1 MREKWVAAGFL
12 LLSAAMLSSCG
23 RVKEYF
29 VGPQYDDT
37 ETAEDML
44 FTDTWQTEVGTES
57 GTETEYNPDDNLV
70 ESPESRPGT
79 KADVSE
85 IMQEGGEI
93 MIPDRSESGLRQGML
108 TDETESQTE
117 GMVRGTIKGHLS
129 NPVRS
134 LLSETEKDQL
144 SGKGSRTNDLSGPF
158 ASVMDA
164 IQKRETSGEKWAL
177 AYEDLNGKD
186 TYGYRENEKMQ
197 SASVIKLFIMGAV
210 YRYICYPEKTDPVIN
225 FGESYS
231 GQLRDVIEKMITVSD
246 NDAANRLVEALGQG
260 DFDVGK
266 KRLNQFCREE
276 GYTNTS
282 LGRRFMAADLSEGD
296 NYTSAADVRKF
307 YMDLYEG
314 KLVNEEASAKMLDIL
329 KKQTLTSKIPAGL
342 PAGYS
347 SGNKTG
353 EMPDG
358 YGLGCIE
365 NDSAI
370 VFAPETEGEKPSP
383 GYILVALSN
392 DLNGENEQA
401 QAQIRDLS
409 EKVASWY
416 QSGEKIE
423 TSGQQ

>member
-1 MREKWVAAGFL
+1 MKKKWVAAGFL
-12 LLSAAMLSSCG
+12 LLSVAVLSSCG

-37 ETAEDML
+37 ETAEDVL
-44 FTDTWQTEVGTES
+44 FEDTWQTEIGTES
-57 GTETEYNPDDNLV
+57 GTETGDNPDDDLV
-70 ESPESRPGT
+70 ESPESESE
-79 KADVSE
+79 VSE
-85 IMQEGGEI
+85 IIQESSDTRI
-93 MIPDRSESGLRQGML
+93 SDRSESGQLQ
-108 TDETESQTE
+108 E
-117 GMVRGTIKGHLS
+117 TIKGHRS
-129 NPVRS
+129 NPVKS
-134 LLSETEKDQL
+134 LLSETEEDQL
-144 SGKGSRTNDLSGPF
+144 PGEGSRTDDRTGPF
-158 ASVMDA
+158 SSTMDA

-260 DFDVGK
+260 DFDAGK
-266 KRLNQFCREE
+266 KRVNQFCREE

-282 LGRRFMAADLSEGD
+282 LGRRFMASDLSDGD
-296 NYTSAADVRKF
+296 NYTSSADVRKF
-307 YMDLYEG
+307 YLDLYEG

-342 PAGYS
+342 PEGYS

-370 VFAPETEGEKPSP
+370 VFAPETEGEKTSP
-383 GYILVALSN
+383 GYILVVLSN

-416 QSGEKIE
+416 QSGDRNE
-423 TSGQQ
+423 TSVQ

>member
-1 MREKWVAAGFL
+1 MREKWVTAGFL
-12 LLSAAMLSSCG
+12 LLSVAMLSSCD
-23 RVKEYF
+23 RVKERSAESD
-29 VGPQYDDT
+29 YDQS
-37 ETAEDML
+37 ETAADAL
-44 FTDTWQTEVGTES
+44 FTDTWQTEIGTES
-57 GTETEYNPDDNLV
+57 GTETEYNPDNELV
-70 ESPESRPGT
+70 ESPESESE
-79 KADVSE
+79 VSE
-85 IMQEGGEI
+85 IIQ
-93 MIPDRSESGLRQGML
+93 ESGDTRMSDQGETGQQQGTL
-108 TDETESQTE
+108 PEETESQ
-117 GMVRGTIKGHLS
+117 
-129 NPVRS
+129 
-134 LLSETEKDQL
+134 KDEM
-144 SGKGSRTNDLSGPF
+144 SGPF
-158 ASVMDA
+158 ASEMDA
-164 IQKRETSGEKWAL
+164 IRRLEASGERWAF

-260 DFDVGK
+260 DFDTGK

-282 LGRRFMAADLSEGD
+282 LGRRFMASDLSEGD
-296 NYTSAADVRKF
+296 NYTSASDVRKF

-314 KLVNEEASAKMLDIL
+314 RLVNEEASGKMLDIL

-342 PAGYS
+342 PEGYS

-370 VFAPETEGEKPSP
+370 VFAPETEDEKTSP

-416 QSGEKIE
+416 QSGEKNE

>member
-1 MREKWVAAGFL
+1 MREKWVTAGFL
-12 LLSAAMLSSCG
+12 LLSVAMLSSCG
-23 RVKEYF
+23 RLKERSA
-29 VGPQYDDT
+29 GSDYDQS
-37 ETAEDML
+37 ETAADAL
-44 FTDTWQTEVGTES
+44 FTDTWQTEIGTES
-57 GTETEYNPDDNLV
+57 GTETEYNPDNELV
-70 ESPESRPGT
+70 ESPESESE
-79 KADVSE
+79 VSE
-85 IMQEGGEI
+85 IIQESSDTR
-93 MIPDRSESGLRQGML
+93 MSDRSESGQLQ
-108 TDETESQTE
+108 E
-117 GMVRGTIKGHLS
+117 TIKGHQS

-134 LLSETEKDQL
+134 LLSETEEDQL
-144 SGKGSRTNDLSGPF
+144 PGEGSQTDDRLGPF
-158 ASVMDA
+158 SSTMDA
-164 IQKRETSGEKWAL
+164 IQKRETAGEKWAL

-260 DFDVGK
+260 DFDAGK
-266 KRLNQFCREE
+266 KRVNQFCREE

-282 LGRRFMAADLSEGD
+282 LGRRFMAADLSDGD

-307 YMDLYEG
+307 YLDLYEG

-342 PAGYS
+342 PEGYS

-370 VFAPETEGEKPSP
+370 VFAPETEGEKTSP
-383 GYILVALSN
+383 GYILVVLSN

-416 QSGEKIE
+416 QSGDRNE
-423 TSGQQ
+423 TSVQ

>member
-1 MREKWVAAGFL
+1 MRKKWVAAGFL
-12 LLSAAMLSSCG
+12 LLSVAVLSSCG

-37 ETAEDML
+37 ETAEDVL
-44 FTDTWQTEVGTES
+44 FTDTWQTEIGMES
-57 GTETEYNPDDNLV
+57 GTETGDNPDDDLV
-70 ESPESRPGT
+70 ESPESESE
-79 KADVSE
+79 VSE
-85 IMQEGGEI
+85 IIQESSDPRI
-93 MIPDRSESGLRQGML
+93 SDRSESGQLQ
-108 TDETESQTE
+108 E
-117 GMVRGTIKGHLS
+117 TIKGHQS
-129 NPVRS
+129 NPVKS
-134 LLSETEKDQL
+134 LLSETEEDQL
-144 SGKGSRTNDLSGPF
+144 PGEGSRTDDRTGPF
-158 ASVMDA
+158 SSTMDA

-260 DFDVGK
+260 DFDAGK
-266 KRLNQFCREE
+266 KRVNQFCREE

-307 YMDLYEG
+307 YLDLYEG

-342 PAGYS
+342 PEGYS

-370 VFAPETEGEKPSP
+370 VFAPETEGEKTSP
-383 GYILVALSN
+383 GYILVVLSN

-416 QSGEKIE
+416 QSGDRNE
-423 TSGQQ
+423 TSVQ

>member
-1 MREKWVAAGFL
+1 MREKWVTAGFL
-12 LLSAAMLSSCG
+12 LLSVAMLSSCD
-23 RVKEYF
+23 RVKERSA
-29 VGPQYDDT
+29 GSDYDQS
-37 ETAEDML
+37 ETAADAL
-44 FTDTWQTEVGTES
+44 FTDTWQTEIGTES
-57 GTETEYNPDDNLV
+57 GTETEYNPDNELV
-70 ESPESRPGT
+70 ESPESESE
-79 KADVSE
+79 VSE
-85 IMQEGGEI
+85 IIQ
-93 MIPDRSESGLRQGML
+93 ESGDTRMSDQGETGQQQGTL
-108 TDETESQTE
+108 PEETESQ
-117 GMVRGTIKGHLS
+117 
-129 NPVRS
+129 
-134 LLSETEKDQL
+134 KDEM
-144 SGKGSRTNDLSGPF
+144 SGPF
-158 ASVMDA
+158 ASEMDA
-164 IQKRETSGEKWAL
+164 IRRLEASGERWAF

-210 YRYICYPEKTDPVIN
+210 YQYICYPEKTDPVIN

-260 DFDVGK
+260 DFDTGK

-282 LGRRFMAADLSEGD
+282 LGRRFMASDLSEGD
-296 NYTSAADVRKF
+296 NYTSASDVRKF

-314 KLVNEEASAKMLDIL
+314 RLVNEEASGKMLDIL

-342 PAGYS
+342 PEGYS

-370 VFAPETEGEKPSP
+370 VFAPETEDEKTSP

-416 QSGEKIE
+416 QSGEKNE

>member
-1 MREKWVAAGFL
+1 MREKWVTAGFL
-12 LLSAAMLSSCG
+12 LLSAAMLLSCG
-23 RVKEYF
+23 RVKEHAA
-29 VGPQYDDT
+29 GPDYDQS
-37 ETAEDML
+37 ETAADAL
-44 FTDTWQTEVGTES
+44 FTDTLQTEIGTES
-57 GTETEYNPDDNLV
+57 GTETEYNPDDDLV
-70 ESPESRPGT
+70 ESLESESE
-79 KADVSE
+79 VSE
-85 IMQEGGEI
+85 IIQESDDI
-93 MIPDRSESGLRQGML
+93 RIPDQSETGQQGML
-108 TDETESQTE
+108 PEETESQE
-117 GMVRGTIKGHLS
+117 GDT
-129 NPVRS
+129 
-134 LLSETEKDQL
+134 
-144 SGKGSRTNDLSGPF
+144 SGPF
-158 ASVMDA
+158 SSVMDA

>member
-12 LLSAAMLSSCG
+12 LLSVAVLSSCG
-23 RVKEYF
+23 RVKEHSA
-29 VGPQYDDT
+29 GSDYDQS
-37 ETAEDML
+37 ETADAL
-44 FTDTWQTEVGTES
+44 FTDTWQTEIGTES
-57 GTETEYNPDDNLV
+57 GTETGDNPDDDLV
-70 ESPESRPGT
+70 ESPESESE
-79 KADVSE
+79 VSE
-85 IMQEGGEI
+85 IIQENSDTR
-93 MIPDRSESGLRQGML
+93 MSDRSESGQLQ
-108 TDETESQTE
+108 E
-117 GMVRGTIKGHLS
+117 TIKGHQS
-129 NPVRS
+129 NPVKS
-134 LLSETEKDQL
+134 LLSETEEDQL
-144 SGKGSRTNDLSGPF
+144 PGEGSRADDRTGPF
-158 ASVMDA
+158 SSTMDA

-260 DFDVGK
+260 DFDAGK
-266 KRLNQFCREE
+266 KRVNQFCREE

-307 YMDLYEG
+307 YLDLYEG

-342 PAGYS
+342 PEGYS

-370 VFAPETEGEKPSP
+370 VFAPETEGEKTSP
-383 GYILVALSN
+383 GYILVVLSN

-416 QSGEKIE
+416 QSGDRNE
-423 TSGQQ
+423 TSVQ

>member
-1 MREKWVAAGFL
+1 MREKWVTAGFL

-23 RVKEYF
+23 RVKEHAA
-29 VGPQYDDT
+29 GPDYDQS
-37 ETAEDML
+37 ETAADAL
-44 FTDTWQTEVGTES
+44 FTDTLQTEIGTES
-57 GTETEYNPDDNLV
+57 GTETEYNPDDDLV
-70 ESPESRPGT
+70 ESPESESE
-79 KADVSE
+79 VSE
-85 IMQEGGEI
+85 IIQESDDI
-93 MIPDRSESGLRQGML
+93 RIPDQSETGQQGML
-108 TDETESQTE
+108 PEETESRE
-117 GMVRGTIKGHLS
+117 GDT
-129 NPVRS
+129 
-134 LLSETEKDQL
+134 
-144 SGKGSRTNDLSGPF
+144 SGPF
-158 ASVMDA
+158 SSVMDA
-164 IQKRETSGEKWAL
+164 IHKRETSGEKWAL

-210 YRYICYPEKTDPVIN
+210 YSYICYPEKTDPVIN

-260 DFDVGK
+260 DFDAGK

-282 LGRRFMAADLSEGD
+282 LGRRFMAADLSDGD

-314 KLVNEEASAKMLDIL
+314 KLVNEEASGKMLDIL

>member
-1 MREKWVAAGFL
+1 MRKKWVAAGFL
-12 LLSAAMLSSCG
+12 LLSVAVLSSCG
-23 RVKEYF
+23 RVKEHSA
-29 VGPQYDDT
+29 GSDYDQS
-37 ETAEDML
+37 ETADAL
-44 FTDTWQTEVGTES
+44 FTDTWQTEIGTES
-57 GTETEYNPDDNLV
+57 GIETGDNPDDDLV
-70 ESPESRPGT
+70 ESPESESE
-79 KADVSE
+79 VSE
-85 IMQEGGEI
+85 IIQESSDPR
-93 MIPDRSESGLRQGML
+93 MSDRSESGQLQ
-108 TDETESQTE
+108 E
-117 GMVRGTIKGHLS
+117 TIKGHQS
-129 NPVRS
+129 NPVKS
-134 LLSETEKDQL
+134 LLSETEEDQL
-144 SGKGSRTNDLSGPF
+144 PGEGSRADDRTGPF
-158 ASVMDA
+158 SSTMDA

-260 DFDVGK
+260 DFDAGK
-266 KRLNQFCREE
+266 KRVNQFCREE

-307 YMDLYEG
+307 YLDLYEG

-342 PAGYS
+342 PEGYS

-370 VFAPETEGEKPSP
+370 VFAPETEGEKTSP
-383 GYILVALSN
+383 GYILVVLSN

-416 QSGEKIE
+416 QSGDRNE
-423 TSGQQ
+423 TSVQ

>member
-1 MREKWVAAGFL
+1 
-12 LLSAAMLSSCG
+12 
-23 RVKEYF
+23 
-29 VGPQYDDT
+29 
-37 ETAEDML
+37 ML
-44 FTDTWQTEVGTES
+44 FTDTWQTEIGTES
-57 GTETEYNPDDNLV
+57 GTETGDNPDDDLV
-70 ESPESRPGT
+70 ESPESESE
-79 KADVSE
+79 VSE
-85 IMQEGGEI
+85 IIQESSDPRI
-93 MIPDRSESGLRQGML
+93 SDRSESGQMKGML
-108 TDETESQTE
+108 PDETESQTE
-117 GMVRGTIKGHLS
+117 GMVLGTIKGHQS
-129 NPVRS
+129 NPVKS
-134 LLSETEKDQL
+134 LLSETEEDQL
-144 SGKGSRTNDLSGPF
+144 PGEGSRADDRTGPF
-158 ASVMDA
+158 SSTMDA
-164 IQKRETSGEKWAL
+164 IQKWETSGEKWAL

-260 DFDVGK
+260 DFDAGK
-266 KRLNQFCREE
+266 KRVNQFCREE

-307 YMDLYEG
+307 YLDLYEG

-342 PAGYS
+342 PEGYS

-370 VFAPETEGEKPSP
+370 VFAPETEGEKTSP
-383 GYILVALSN
+383 GYILVVLSN

-416 QSGEKIE
+416 QSGDRNE
-423 TSGQQ
+423 TSVQ

>member
-1 MREKWVAAGFL
+1 MKKKWVAAGFL
-12 LLSAAMLSSCG
+12 LLSVAVLSSCG

-37 ETAEDML
+37 ETAEDVL
-44 FTDTWQTEVGTES
+44 FEDTWQTEIGTES
-57 GTETEYNPDDNLV
+57 GTETGDNPDDDLV
-70 ESPESRPGT
+70 ESPESESE
-79 KADVSE
+79 VSE
-85 IMQEGGEI
+85 IIQESSDTRI
-93 MIPDRSESGLRQGML
+93 SDRSESGQLQ
-108 TDETESQTE
+108 E
-117 GMVRGTIKGHLS
+117 TIKGHQS
-129 NPVRS
+129 NPVKS
-134 LLSETEKDQL
+134 LLSETEEDQL
-144 SGKGSRTNDLSGPF
+144 PGEGSRTDDRTGPF
-158 ASVMDA
+158 SSTMDA

-260 DFDVGK
+260 DFDAGK
-266 KRLNQFCREE
+266 KRVNQFCREE

-282 LGRRFMAADLSEGD
+282 LGRRFMASDLSDGD
-296 NYTSAADVRKF
+296 NYTSSADVRKF
-307 YMDLYEG
+307 YLDLYEG

-342 PAGYS
+342 PEGYS

-370 VFAPETEGEKPSP
+370 VFAPETEGEKTSP
-383 GYILVALSN
+383 GYILVVLSN

-416 QSGEKIE
+416 QSGDRNE
-423 TSGQQ
+423 TSVQ

>member
-1 MREKWVAAGFL
+1 MREKWVTAGFL

-23 RVKEYF
+23 RVKEHAA
-29 VGPQYDDT
+29 GPDYDQS
-37 ETAEDML
+37 ETAADAL
-44 FTDTWQTEVGTES
+44 FTDTLQTEIGTES
-57 GTETEYNPDDNLV
+57 GTETEYNPDDDLV
-70 ESPESRPGT
+70 ESLESESE
-79 KADVSE
+79 VSE
-85 IMQEGGEI
+85 IIQESDDI
-93 MIPDRSESGLRQGML
+93 RIPDQSETGQQGML
-108 TDETESQTE
+108 PEETESRE
-117 GMVRGTIKGHLS
+117 GDT
-129 NPVRS
+129 
-134 LLSETEKDQL
+134 
-144 SGKGSRTNDLSGPF
+144 SGPF
-158 ASVMDA
+158 SSVMDA
-164 IQKRETSGEKWAL
+164 IHKRETSGEKWAL

-260 DFDVGK
+260 DFDAGK

>member
-1 MREKWVAAGFL
+1 
-12 LLSAAMLSSCG
+12 ML
-23 RVKEYF
+23 
-29 VGPQYDDT
+29 
-37 ETAEDML
+37 
-44 FTDTWQTEVGTES
+44 
-57 GTETEYNPDDNLV
+57 
-70 ESPESRPGT
+70 PE
-79 KADVSE
+79 
-85 IMQEGGEI
+85 
-93 MIPDRSESGLRQGML
+93 
-108 TDETESQTE
+108 ETESRE
-117 GMVRGTIKGHLS
+117 G
-129 NPVRS
+129 
-134 LLSETEKDQL
+134 ET
-144 SGKGSRTNDLSGPF
+144 SGPF
-158 ASVMDA
+158 SSVMDA

-210 YRYICYPEKTDPVIN
+210 YQYICYPEKTDPVIN

-260 DFDVGK
+260 DFDTGK

-282 LGRRFMAADLSEGD
+282 LGRRFMASDLSEGD
-296 NYTSAADVRKF
+296 NYTSASDVRKF

-314 KLVNEEASAKMLDIL
+314 RLVNEEASGKMLDIL

-342 PAGYS
+342 PEGYS

-370 VFAPETEGEKPSP
+370 VFAPETEDEKTSP

-416 QSGEKIE
+416 QSGEKNE

>member
-1 MREKWVAAGFL
+1 MREKWVTAGFL
-12 LLSAAMLSSCG
+12 LLSVAMLSSCD
-23 RVKEYF
+23 RVKERSA
-29 VGPQYDDT
+29 GSDYDQS
-37 ETAEDML
+37 ETAADAL
-44 FTDTWQTEVGTES
+44 FTDTWQTEIGTES
-57 GTETEYNPDDNLV
+57 GTETEYNPDNELV
-70 ESPESRPGT
+70 ESPESESE
-79 KADVSE
+79 VSE
-85 IMQEGGEI
+85 IIQ
-93 MIPDRSESGLRQGML
+93 ESGDTRVSDQGETGQQQGTL
-108 TDETESQTE
+108 PEETESQ
-117 GMVRGTIKGHLS
+117 
-129 NPVRS
+129 
-134 LLSETEKDQL
+134 KDEM
-144 SGKGSRTNDLSGPF
+144 SGPF
-158 ASVMDA
+158 ASEMDA
-164 IQKRETSGEKWAL
+164 IRRLEASGERWAL

-260 DFDVGK
+260 DFDTGK

-282 LGRRFMAADLSEGD
+282 LGRRFMASDLSEGD
-296 NYTSAADVRKF
+296 NYTSASDVRKF

-314 KLVNEEASAKMLDIL
+314 RLVNEEASGKMLDIL

-342 PAGYS
+342 PEGYS

-370 VFAPETEGEKPSP
+370 VFAPETEDEKTSP

-416 QSGEKIE
+416 QSGEKNE

>member
-1 MREKWVAAGFL
+1 MREKWVTAGFL
-12 LLSAAMLSSCG
+12 LLSVAMLSSCD
-23 RVKEYF
+23 RVKERSA
-29 VGPQYDDT
+29 GSDYDQS
-37 ETAEDML
+37 ETAADAL
-44 FTDTWQTEVGTES
+44 FTDTWQTEIGTES
-57 GTETEYNPDDNLV
+57 GTETEYNPDNELV
-70 ESPESRPGT
+70 ESPESESE
-79 KADVSE
+79 VSE
-85 IMQEGGEI
+85 IIQESGDTR
-93 MIPDRSESGLRQGML
+93 IPDQSETEHKHGML
-108 TDETESQTE
+108 PEETESRE
-117 GMVRGTIKGHLS
+117 G
-129 NPVRS
+129 
-134 LLSETEKDQL
+134 ET
-144 SGKGSRTNDLSGPF
+144 SGPF
-158 ASVMDA
+158 SSVMDA

-210 YRYICYPEKTDPVIN
+210 YQYICYPEKTDPVIN

-260 DFDVGK
+260 DFDTGK

-282 LGRRFMAADLSEGD
+282 LGRRFMASDLSEGD
-296 NYTSAADVRKF
+296 NYTSASDVRKI

-314 KLVNEEASAKMLDIL
+314 RLVNEEASGKMLDIL

-342 PAGYS
+342 PEGYS

-370 VFAPETEGEKPSP
+370 VFAPETEDEKTSP

-416 QSGEKIE
+416 QSGEKNE

>member
-1 MREKWVAAGFL
+1 MREKWVTAGFL
-12 LLSAAMLSSCG
+12 LLSVAMLSSCD
-23 RVKEYF
+23 RVKERSAESD
-29 VGPQYDDT
+29 YDQS
-37 ETAEDML
+37 ETAADAL
-44 FTDTWQTEVGTES
+44 FTDTWQTEIGTES
-57 GTETEYNPDDNLV
+57 GTETEYNPDNELV
-70 ESPESRPGT
+70 ESPESESE
-79 KADVSE
+79 VSE
-85 IMQEGGEI
+85 IIQ
-93 MIPDRSESGLRQGML
+93 ESGDTRMSDQGETGQQQGTL
-108 TDETESQTE
+108 PEETESQ
-117 GMVRGTIKGHLS
+117 
-129 NPVRS
+129 
-134 LLSETEKDQL
+134 KDEM
-144 SGKGSRTNDLSGPF
+144 SGPF
-158 ASVMDA
+158 ASEMDA
-164 IQKRETSGEKWAL
+164 IRRLEASGERWAF

-210 YRYICYPEKTDPVIN
+210 YQYICYPEKTDPVIN

-260 DFDVGK
+260 DFDTGK

-282 LGRRFMAADLSEGD
+282 LGRRFMASDLSEGD
-296 NYTSAADVRKF
+296 NYTSASDVRKF

-314 KLVNEEASAKMLDIL
+314 RLVNEEASGKMLDIL

-342 PAGYS
+342 PEGYS

-370 VFAPETEGEKPSP
+370 VFAPETEDEKTSP

-416 QSGEKIE
+416 QSGEKNE

>member
-1 MREKWVAAGFL
+1 MRKKWVAAGFL
-12 LLSAAMLSSCG
+12 LLSVAVLSSCG

-37 ETAEDML
+37 ETAEDVL
-44 FTDTWQTEVGTES
+44 FTDTWQTEIGTES
-57 GTETEYNPDDNLV
+57 GTETGDNPDDDLV
-70 ESPESRPGT
+70 ESPESESE
-79 KADVSE
+79 VSE
-85 IMQEGGEI
+85 IIQESSDPRI
-93 MIPDRSESGLRQGML
+93 SDRSESGQLQ
-108 TDETESQTE
+108 E
-117 GMVRGTIKGHLS
+117 TIKGHQS
-129 NPVRS
+129 NPVKS
-134 LLSETEKDQL
+134 LLSETEEDQL
-144 SGKGSRTNDLSGPF
+144 PGEGSRTDDRTGPF
-158 ASVMDA
+158 SSTMDA

-260 DFDVGK
+260 DFDAGK
-266 KRLNQFCREE
+266 KRVNQFCREE

-307 YMDLYEG
+307 YLDLYEG

-342 PAGYS
+342 PEGYS

-370 VFAPETEGEKPSP
+370 VFAPETEGEKTSP
-383 GYILVALSN
+383 GYILVVLSN

-416 QSGEKIE
+416 QSGDRNE
-423 TSGQQ
+423 TSVQ

>member
-1 MREKWVAAGFL
+1 MREKWVTAGLL
-12 LLSAAMLSSCG
+12 LLSVAMLSSCG

-37 ETAEDML
+37 ETAEDNL
-44 FTDTWQTEVGTES
+44 FADTWQTEVGTES
-57 GTETEYNPDDNLV
+57 GTETEYNPDDHLV
-70 ESPESRPGT
+70 ESQESKSG
-79 KADVSE
+79 KKDDVSE
-85 IMQEGGEI
+85 VMQDGGTI
-93 MIPDRSESGLRQGML
+93 RMPDRSESGQRQGVL
-108 TDETESQTE
+108 PDETESQTE
-117 GMVRGTIKGHLS
+117 GMVRGTVNGHLP

-134 LLSETEKDQL
+134 LLSETEEDQL
-144 SGKGSRTNDLSGPF
+144 SGKDSQTDDLSGPF
-158 ASVMDA
+158 SSVMDA
-164 IQKRETSGEKWAL
+164 IQKREASGEKWAL
-177 AYEDLNGKD
+177 AYENLNGKD
-186 TYGYRENEKMQ
+186 TYGYRENQKMQ

-210 YRYICYPEKTDPVIN
+210 YRYICYPEETDPVIN

-260 DFDVGK
+260 DFDAGK
-266 KRLNQFCREE
+266 KRVNQFCREE
-276 GYTNTS
+276 GFKNTS
-282 LGRRFMAADLSEGD
+282 LGRKFMATDLSEGD
-296 NYTSAADVRKF
+296 NYTSASDVRKF
-307 YMDLYEG
+307 YMDLYKG
-314 KLVNEEASAKMLDIL
+314 KLVNGEASEKMLDIL

-342 PAGYS
+342 PEGYS

-370 VFAPETEGEKPSP
+370 VFAPETESEKTSS

-392 DLNGENEQA
+392 HLSGKNEQA

-416 QSGEKIE
+416 QSGEKNE

>member
-1 MREKWVAAGFL
+1 MRKKWVAAGFL
-12 LLSAAMLSSCG
+12 LLSVAVLSSCG
-23 RVKEYF
+23 RVKEYSA
-29 VGPQYDDT
+29 GSDYDQS
-37 ETAEDML
+37 ETADAL
-44 FTDTWQTEVGTES
+44 FTDTWQTEIGTES
-57 GTETEYNPDDNLV
+57 GTETGDNPDDDLV
-70 ESPESRPGT
+70 ESPESESE
-79 KADVSE
+79 VSE
-85 IMQEGGEI
+85 IIQESSDTRI
-93 MIPDRSESGLRQGML
+93 SDRSESGQLQ
-108 TDETESQTE
+108 E
-117 GMVRGTIKGHLS
+117 TIKGHQS
-129 NPVRS
+129 NPVKS
-134 LLSETEKDQL
+134 LLSETEEDQL
-144 SGKGSRTNDLSGPF
+144 PGEGSRADDRTGPF
-158 ASVMDA
+158 SSTMDA

-260 DFDVGK
+260 DFDTGK
-266 KRLNQFCREE
+266 KWLNQFCREE
-276 GYTNTS
+276 GYINTS
-282 LGRRFMAADLSEGD
+282 LGRRFMASDLSEGD
-296 NYTSAADVRKF
+296 NYTSASDVRKF

-314 KLVNEEASAKMLDIL
+314 RLVNEEASGKMLDIL

-342 PAGYS
+342 PEGYS

-370 VFAPETEGEKPSP
+370 VFARETEDEKTSP

-416 QSGEKIE
+416 QPGEKNE

>member
-1 MREKWVAAGFL
+1 MREKWVTAGFL

-23 RVKEYF
+23 RVKEHAA
-29 VGPQYDDT
+29 GPDYDQS
-37 ETAEDML
+37 ETAADAL
-44 FTDTWQTEVGTES
+44 FTDTLQTEIGTES
-57 GTETEYNPDDNLV
+57 GTETEYNPDDDLV
-70 ESPESRPGT
+70 ESLESESE
-79 KADVSE
+79 VSE
-85 IMQEGGEI
+85 IIQESDDI
-93 MIPDRSESGLRQGML
+93 RIPDQSETGQQGML
-108 TDETESQTE
+108 PEETESQE
-117 GMVRGTIKGHLS
+117 GDT
-129 NPVRS
+129 
-134 LLSETEKDQL
+134 
-144 SGKGSRTNDLSGPF
+144 SGPF
-158 ASVMDA
+158 SSVMDA

>member
-1 MREKWVAAGFL
+1 MRKKWVAAGFL
-12 LLSAAMLSSCG
+12 LLSVAVLSSCG

-37 ETAEDML
+37 ETAEDVL
-44 FTDTWQTEVGTES
+44 FTDTWQTEIGTES
-57 GTETEYNPDDNLV
+57 GTETGDNPDDDLV
-70 ESPESRPGT
+70 ESPESESE
-79 KADVSE
+79 VSE
-85 IMQEGGEI
+85 IIQESSDPRI
-93 MIPDRSESGLRQGML
+93 SDRSESGQLQ
-108 TDETESQTE
+108 E
-117 GMVRGTIKGHLS
+117 TIKDHQS
-129 NPVRS
+129 NPVKS
-134 LLSETEKDQL
+134 LLSETEEDQL
-144 SGKGSRTNDLSGPF
+144 PGEGSRADDRTGPF
-158 ASVMDA
+158 SSTMDA

-260 DFDVGK
+260 DFDAGK
-266 KRLNQFCREE
+266 KRVNQFCREE

-307 YMDLYEG
+307 YLDLYEG

-342 PAGYS
+342 PEGYS

-370 VFAPETEGEKPSP
+370 VFAPETEGEKTSP
-383 GYILVALSN
+383 GYILVVLSN

-416 QSGEKIE
+416 QSGDRNEA
-423 TSGQQ
+423 SVQ

>member
-1 MREKWVAAGFL
+1 MKKKWVAAGFL
-12 LLSAAMLSSCG
+12 LLSVAVLSSCG

-37 ETAEDML
+37 ETAEDVL
-44 FTDTWQTEVGTES
+44 FEDTWQTEIGTES
-57 GTETEYNPDDNLV
+57 GTETGDNPDDDLV
-70 ESPESRPGT
+70 ESPESESE
-79 KADVSE
+79 VSE
-85 IMQEGGEI
+85 IIQESSDPRI
-93 MIPDRSESGLRQGML
+93 SDRSESGQLQ
-108 TDETESQTE
+108 E
-117 GMVRGTIKGHLS
+117 TIKGHQS
-129 NPVRS
+129 NPVKS
-134 LLSETEKDQL
+134 LLSETEEDQL
-144 SGKGSRTNDLSGPF
+144 PGEGSRTDDRTGPF
-158 ASVMDA
+158 SSTMDA

-260 DFDVGK
+260 DFDAGK
-266 KRLNQFCREE
+266 KRVNQFCREE

-307 YMDLYEG
+307 YLDLYEG

-342 PAGYS
+342 PEGYS

-370 VFAPETEGEKPSP
+370 VFAPETEGEKTSP
-383 GYILVALSN
+383 GYILVVLSN

-416 QSGEKIE
+416 QSGDRNE
-423 TSGQQ
+423 TSVQ

>member
-1 MREKWVAAGFL
+1 MKKKWVAAGFL
-12 LLSAAMLSSCG
+12 LLSVAVLSSCG

-37 ETAEDML
+37 ETAEDVL
-44 FTDTWQTEVGTES
+44 FEDTWQTEIGTES
-57 GTETEYNPDDNLV
+57 GTETGDNPDDDLV
-70 ESPESRPGT
+70 ESPESESE
-79 KADVSE
+79 VSE
-85 IMQEGGEI
+85 IIQESSDTRI
-93 MIPDRSESGLRQGML
+93 SDRSESGQLQ
-108 TDETESQTE
+108 E
-117 GMVRGTIKGHLS
+117 TIKGHQS
-129 NPVRS
+129 NPVKS
-134 LLSETEKDQL
+134 LLSETEEDQL
-144 SGKGSRTNDLSGPF
+144 PGEGSRTDDRTGPF
-158 ASVMDA
+158 SSTMDA

-260 DFDVGK
+260 DFDAGK
-266 KRLNQFCREE
+266 KRVNQFCREE

-307 YMDLYEG
+307 YLDLYEG

-342 PAGYS
+342 PEGYS

-370 VFAPETEGEKPSP
+370 VFAPETEGEKTSP
-383 GYILVALSN
+383 GYILVVLSN

-416 QSGEKIE
+416 QSGEKNE

>member
-1 MREKWVAAGFL
+1 MKKKWVAAGFL
-12 LLSAAMLSSCG
+12 LLSVAVLSSCG

-37 ETAEDML
+37 ETAEDVL
-44 FTDTWQTEVGTES
+44 FTDTWQTEIGTES
-57 GTETEYNPDDNLV
+57 GTETGDNPDDDLV
-70 ESPESRPGT
+70 ESPESESE
-79 KADVSE
+79 VSE
-85 IMQEGGEI
+85 IIQESSDTRI
-93 MIPDRSESGLRQGML
+93 SDRSESGQLQ
-108 TDETESQTE
+108 E
-117 GMVRGTIKGHLS
+117 TIKGHQS
-129 NPVRS
+129 NPVKS
-134 LLSETEKDQL
+134 LLSETEEDQL
-144 SGKGSRTNDLSGPF
+144 PGEGSRTDDRTGPF
-158 ASVMDA
+158 SSTMDA
-164 IQKRETSGEKWAL
+164 IKKRETSGEKWAL

-260 DFDVGK
+260 DFDAGK
-266 KRLNQFCREE
+266 KRVNQFCREE

-307 YMDLYEG
+307 YLDLYEG

-342 PAGYS
+342 PEGYS

-370 VFAPETEGEKPSP
+370 VFAPETEGEKTSP
-383 GYILVALSN
+383 GYILVVLSN

-416 QSGEKIE
+416 QSGDRNE
-423 TSGQQ
+423 TSVQ

>member
-1 MREKWVAAGFL
+1 MREKWATAGFL

-23 RVKEYF
+23 RVKEHAA
-29 VGPQYDDT
+29 GPDYDQS
-37 ETAEDML
+37 ETAADAL
-44 FTDTWQTEVGTES
+44 FTDTLQTEIGTES
-57 GTETEYNPDDNLV
+57 GTETEYNPDDDLV
-70 ESPESRPGT
+70 ESLESESE
-79 KADVSE
+79 VSE
-85 IMQEGGEI
+85 IIQESDDI
-93 MIPDRSESGLRQGML
+93 RIPDQSETGQQGML
-108 TDETESQTE
+108 PEETESRE
-117 GMVRGTIKGHLS
+117 GDT
-129 NPVRS
+129 
-134 LLSETEKDQL
+134 
-144 SGKGSRTNDLSGPF
+144 SGPF
-158 ASVMDA
+158 SSVMDA
-164 IQKRETSGEKWAL
+164 IHKRETSGEKWAL

-260 DFDVGK
+260 DFDAGK

>member
-12 LLSAAMLSSCG
+12 LLSMAVLSSCG
-23 RVKEYF
+23 RVKEHSA
-29 VGPQYDDT
+29 GSDYDQS
-37 ETAEDML
+37 ETADAL
-44 FTDTWQTEVGTES
+44 FTDTWQTEIGTES
-57 GTETEYNPDDNLV
+57 GTETGDNPDDDLV
-70 ESPESRPGT
+70 ESPESESE
-79 KADVSE
+79 VSE
-85 IMQEGGEI
+85 IIQESSDTR
-93 MIPDRSESGLRQGML
+93 MSDRSESGRLQ
-108 TDETESQTE
+108 E
-117 GMVRGTIKGHLS
+117 TIKGHQS

-134 LLSETEKDQL
+134 LLSETEEDQHL
-144 SGKGSRTNDLSGPF
+144 GEGSRTDDRLGPF
-158 ASVMDA
+158 SSTMDA
-164 IQKRETSGEKWAL
+164 IQQRETAGEKWAL

-260 DFDVGK
+260 DFDAGK
-266 KRLNQFCREE
+266 KRVNQFCREE

-307 YMDLYEG
+307 YLDLYEG

-342 PAGYS
+342 PEGYS

-370 VFAPETEGEKPSP
+370 VFAPETEGEKTSP
-383 GYILVALSN
+383 GYILVVLSN

-416 QSGEKIE
+416 QSGDRNE
-423 TSGQQ
+423 TSVQ

>member
-1 MREKWVAAGFL
+1 MREKWATAGFL

-23 RVKEYF
+23 RVKEHAA
-29 VGPQYDDT
+29 GPDYDQS
-37 ETAEDML
+37 ETAADAL
-44 FTDTWQTEVGTES
+44 FTDTLQTEIGTES
-57 GTETEYNPDDNLV
+57 GTETEYNPDDDLV
-70 ESPESRPGT
+70 ESLESESE
-79 KADVSE
+79 VSE
-85 IMQEGGEI
+85 IIQESDDI
-93 MIPDRSESGLRQGML
+93 RIPDQSETGQQGML
-108 TDETESQTE
+108 PEETESRE
-117 GMVRGTIKGHLS
+117 GDT
-129 NPVRS
+129 
-134 LLSETEKDQL
+134 
-144 SGKGSRTNDLSGPF
+144 SGPF
-158 ASVMDA
+158 SSVMDA
-164 IQKRETSGEKWAL
+164 IHKRETSGEKWAL

-260 DFDVGK
+260 DFDAGK

-409 EKVASWY
+409 EKVALWY

-423 TSGQQ
+423 TSGHQ